1 MSGISKSIFFAVAC
15 LTVCSQAT
23 ASPSG
28 TTGNWSAL
36 ASDRVARSVGDVL
49 TVIVYENSNGSGTAE
64 NIANKSSSFTG
75 QIAAGNPSTGSG
87 ISEAANLGLGYA
99 ADNAGSTTRAG
110 TMVGQIS
117 VTVDAVLPNG
127 DLHVSGVQ
135 VLNINGE
142 KTRIAV
148 KGRVRLADI
157 SASNVILSS
166 SLADAAID
174 YDGAG
179 LVSDSA
185 RPGIITRALN
195 WLGIP

>member
-1 MSGISKSIFFAVAC
+1 MSAVRPLGFLVLAC
-15 LTVCSQAT
+15 LVFGSQAQ
-23 ASPSG
+23 ASQAS
-28 TTGNWSAL
+28 GNWSAL

-49 TVIVYENSNGSGTAE
+49 TVIVYENSTGTGSAE
-64 NIANKSSSFTG
+64 NTTNKSSSF
-75 QIAAGNPSTGSG
+75 QAQVSAGNPNSGSG
-87 ISEAANLGLGYA
+87 IAEAGNLGLGYN
-99 ADNAGSTTRAG
+99 ADNAGATTRAG

-157 SASNVILSS
+157 SASNVVLSS

-174 YDGAG
+174 YDGKG